1 MAFYIFIGFIYFTS
15 MFLIISIH
23 DKATKSKTPRPPRAI
38 TQSGEPVFIEEQ
50 RPATVNP
57 KDVDKIVHDYL
68 ALNLKLE
75 PNFID
80 SLYNLQNTSQV
91 LSAID
96 NKIKERA

>member
-1 MAFYIFIGFIYFTS
+1 MSFYFFIGFIYFTS
-15 MFLIISIH
+15 MLLIIHFH
-23 DKATKSKTPRPPRAI
+23 DKSTKSKSTRPPRAI

-50 RPATVNP
+50 RPHLVNP

-80 SLYNLQNTSQV
+80 SLYNLENTSQV
-91 LSAID
+91 LSTID